1 MLYNAEGEY
10 CLTCGSNKTIKLWNP
25 KKKLLLQTYSGHGAE
40 VMDADCS
47 CDSSQIVSGSQDKTV
62 IIWDVSTGAPVR
74 RYRAHIGTVNCVCF
88 NEDSSVFI
96 SGSLD
101 GTVKIYDAKGHSR
114 EPIQILDEAKDSIS
128 MVAVNDHEIAS
139 VSLDNHVR
147 RYDIR
152 KGVMEADCLYYPLTY
167 LKFTNDDQCI
177 LVSCQNSS
185 IKLLDKSSGSILAEF
200 KGHINKKYRI
210 DNGLLC
216 NDSYVVSG
224 SEDGNIYI
232 WSLLEGKVEHR
243 LKHSHNVVHTL
254 CIHPSNLE
262 LLSAADNTLYLW
274 NLEGEGEQFE
284 E

>member
-1 MLYNAEGEY
+1 MKFSPNPSFISLNCNQGAVRKVLYNGNILSMTYLVANSISLAEGEY

-152 KGVMEADCLYYPLTY
+152 KGVMEADCLYC
-167 LKFTNDDQCI
+167 KF
-177 LVSCQNSS
+177 
-185 IKLLDKSSGSILAEF
+185 F
-200 KGHINKKYRI
+200 
-210 DNGLLC
+210 
-216 NDSYVVSG
+216 
-224 SEDGNIYI
+224 
-232 WSLLEGKVEHR
+232 
-243 LKHSHNVVHTL
+243 
-254 CIHPSNLE
+254 
-262 LLSAADNTLYLW
+262 
-274 NLEGEGEQFE
+274 
-284 E
+284 